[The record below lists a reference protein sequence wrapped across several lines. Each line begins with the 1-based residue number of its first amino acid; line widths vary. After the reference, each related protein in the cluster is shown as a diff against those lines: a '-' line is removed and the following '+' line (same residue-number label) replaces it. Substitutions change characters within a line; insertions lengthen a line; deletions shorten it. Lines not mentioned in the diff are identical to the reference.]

1 VTSATLT
8 SAATRTDELRA
19 LMAVVAGARARQRS
33 YVWSL
38 VFLDSVVVTLAV
50 TGGYLAR
57 FQGDTPIGNEVPY
70 GTVWIGLIGVW
81 LLSLRLMRCYDDRVL
96 GYGADEYRRV
106 GSASLRLAAGV
117 AITGYIADVGVAR
130 GFLGISFVLGTVGLL
145 SARWTAR
152 KWLHRARKRGLGWSH
167 RVLVVGDPAHV
178 NELVHQLRREP
189 YAGYQVVGACIPDA
203 LVAPVP
209 QRLGDV
215 PVVGSFRTITEA
227 AEEVSAD
234 TVAVT
239 ASGGMTSPWL
249 RRVGWLL
256 EGTGVALVLAPALTD
271 VAGPRIHT
279 RPVAGLPLIHVE
291 APEFTG
297 GRKVVKYSV
306 DKALALFATLLALPL
321 LLVIAVAVKVDSP
334 GPIFFRQVRV
344 GKGGREFGV
353 YKFRSMV
360 TDADRMLD
368 HLAGQNETD
377 GLMFKMRRD
386 PRITRVGGFLRK
398 WSLDELPQLFNV
410 VLGDMS
416 LVGPRP
422 PLPDEVAQYSGDVR
436 RRLLVKPGMTG
447 LWQVSGRSD
456 LSWEDGIRLD
466 LYYVENWSLA
476 ADLSILWKT
485 VGAVLRRRG
494 AY

>member
-1 VTSATLT
+1 MTI
-8 SAATRTDELRA
+8 
-19 LMAVVAGARARQRS
+19 VAGARARQRG

-38 VFLDSVVVTLAV
+38 ILLDSAVVTLAV
-50 TGGYLAR
+50 MGGYLAR
-57 FQGDTPIGNEVPY
+57 FRGDRPIGNEIPY
-70 GTVWIGLIGVW
+70 FAVWIGLIGVW

-106 GSASLRLAAGV
+106 GSASLRLAGVV

-130 GFLGISFVLGTVGLL
+130 GFLGISFILGTVGLL
-145 SARWTAR
+145 GARWGSR
-152 KWLHRARKRGLGWSH
+152 KWLHHARKRGLGWSH

-203 LVAPVP
+203 LVAPVS

-215 PVVGSFRTITEA
+215 PVVGSFRTITDA
-227 AEEVSAD
+227 AQEVNAD

-256 EGTGVALVLAPALTD
+256 EGTGVDLVVAPALTD

-291 APEFTG
+291 APEFRG
-297 GRKVVKYSV
+297 GRKVVKYTV
-306 DKALALFATLLALPL
+306 DRAMALFATLAVLPL
-321 LLVIAVAVKVDSP
+321 LLLIAAAIKLDSR
-334 GPIFFRQVRV
+334 GPVFFRQVRV
-344 GKGGREFGV
+344 GQGGREFGV

-360 TDADRMLD
+360 VDADRMQH
-368 HLAGQNETD
+368 HLTGHNETD

-386 PRITRVGGFLRK
+386 PRVTRVGRFLRK

-410 VLGDMS
+410 LLGTMS

-422 PLPDEVAQYSGDVR
+422 PLPAEVARYSGDVR

-485 VGAVLRRRG
+485 AGAVVKRRG